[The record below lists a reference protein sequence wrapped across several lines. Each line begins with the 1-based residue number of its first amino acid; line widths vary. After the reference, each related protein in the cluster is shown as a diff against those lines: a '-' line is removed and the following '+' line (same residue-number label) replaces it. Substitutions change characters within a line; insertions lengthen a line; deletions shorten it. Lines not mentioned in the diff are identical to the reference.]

1 MNEPSGRSCEGRS
14 HTACGTLPRTRRRRT
29 QRSPMC
35 TAWRSAP
42 TVFGSPSE
50 ISDVNDLL
58 DANESTRV
66 FVALGDCSVGSICVE
81 RIERERHLARPVGD
95 TGLLAKSHAGQH
107 QQEHRRAAHESV
119 CGASRR
125 YRTRTRTLPAARRS
139 SIVRIADPVCSI
151 ENCAPMTGSRTPDFS
166 SGISSLHCHRGISG

>member
-1 MNEPSGRSCEGRS
+1 MY
-14 HTACGTLPRTRRRRT
+14 
-29 QRSPMC
+29 

-81 RIERERHLARPVGD
+81 RIERERHLARPVGEYRSVGEKPCRTTSAGTPKGGTRERVWRVEALPNTHENLTGGATFVDRSDSRGSLFYRELRTDDRVQD
-95 TGLLAKSHAGQH
+95 T
-107 QQEHRRAAHESV
+107 
-119 CGASRR
+119 
-125 YRTRTRTLPAARRS
+125 
-139 SIVRIADPVCSI
+139 
-151 ENCAPMTGSRTPDFS
+151 
-166 SGISSLHCHRGISG
+166 

>member
-1 MNEPSGRSCEGRS
+1 MLLPWLPTLVNQPSGWSRKGRS

-29 QRSPMC
+29 PRSPMC
-35 TAWRSAP
+35 TAWPSVP

-81 RIERERHLARPVGD
+81 RIERERHLARPVGEYRSVGEKPCRTTSAGTPKGGTRERLWRVEALPNTHENFTGGATFVDRSDSRGSLFYRELRIDDRVQD
-95 TGLLAKSHAGQH
+95 T
-107 QQEHRRAAHESV
+107 
-119 CGASRR
+119 
-125 YRTRTRTLPAARRS
+125 
-139 SIVRIADPVCSI
+139 
-151 ENCAPMTGSRTPDFS
+151 
-166 SGISSLHCHRGISG
+166 

>member
-1 MNEPSGRSCEGRS
+1 MTSRRAGHVRDEVIPLAAPFPEPAVGALHVARCVQRGVQ
-14 HTACGTLPRTRRRRT
+14 PRRYSDRR
-29 QRSPMC
+29 
-35 TAWRSAP
+35 
-42 TVFGSPSE
+42 E

-81 RIERERHLARPVGD
+81 RIERERHLARPVGN

-119 CGASRR
+119 CGASRH

-151 ENCAPMTGSRTPDFS
+151 ENWAPMTGSRTPDFS